1 MLKVPYTLLKKI
13 NTVNQERLECYLYT
27 PVVSYFKPSQCGLT
41 LSVYKGN
48 EFKKQGLREVLTP
61 L

>member
-1 MLKVPYTLLKKI
+1 MLKVPYTLKKI

-27 PVVSYFKPSQCGLT
+27 PAVSYFKPSQCVLT

-48 EFKKQGLREVLTP
+48 ELKKKCLREVLTP